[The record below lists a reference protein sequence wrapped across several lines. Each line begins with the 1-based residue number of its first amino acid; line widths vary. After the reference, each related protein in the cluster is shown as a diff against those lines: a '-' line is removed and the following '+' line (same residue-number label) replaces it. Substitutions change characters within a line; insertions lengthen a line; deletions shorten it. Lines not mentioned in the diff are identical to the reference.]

1 MCKIKQALGKD
12 GIKDLQL
19 NLFDSN
25 HTTIHVRNSEYQI
38 LELVD
43 ELREVHI
50 DNWLWVCFSV

>member
-19 NLFDSN
+19 NLSDSN
-25 HTTIHVRNSEYQI
+25 HTNIHVCNSEYQI

-43 ELREVHI
+43 
-50 DNWLWVCFSV
+50 